1 MRDYSD
7 SLDRLSYDALSL
19 IRLETHPVTGT
30 MLKRYHGVHSEA
42 RDVMLMALSK
52 WSWIAWG
59 VFAAFV
65 LFFALAILYGTRV
78 PGSSYRGALAP
89 LSDEER
95 AIETELRA
103 HVEKLAGEIG
113 ERNMFLPAA
122 LEAAAAY
129 IRAEFTAMG
138 YAVRAQEYTTQGKAV
153 KNLEAELPAPQH
165 SPKRGEIVIFGAHYD
180 SVAGAPG
187 ANDNASGVAAL
198 LALARRARA
207 MQLARTVRFVAFV
220 NEEPPFFTATGMGS
234 RVYAR
239 ACRERGDKIV
249 AMLSLETLGYYTDA
263 PSSQQYPFPFGL
275 LYPSTGNFV
284 TFVGNFRSRDLLHRA
299 MRAFREQT
307 KFPSEGA
314 AAPEAIPGIGW
325 SDHWAFWKEGYPAI
339 MVTDT
344 ALFRYPHYHT
354 THDTPDK
361 LTYDRMARVTRG
373 LLDVLTHL
381 ASD

>member
-1 MRDYSD
+1 M
-7 SLDRLSYDALSL
+7 A
-19 IRLETHPVTGT
+19 VT
-30 MLKRYHGVHSEA
+30 
-42 RDVMLMALSK
+42 K
-52 WSWIAWG
+52 WSWIGWG
-59 VFAAFV
+59 VAAVAF

-78 PGSSYRGALAP
+78 PGSSYRGPFAP
-89 LSDEER
+89 LTEDER
-95 AIETELRA
+95 AIEAEVRG

-122 LEAAAAY
+122 LDAAANY
-129 IRAEFTAMG
+129 IRSQFEGMG
-138 YAVRAQEYTTQGKAV
+138 YSVRVQEYTTQGRTV
-153 KNLEAELPAPQH
+153 RNLEVEIPAQKD
-165 SPKRGEIVIFGAHYD
+165 SLQGSEIVLFGAHYD

-198 LALARRARA
+198 LALARRARSI
-207 MQLARTVRFVAFV
+207 QFARTVRFVAFV

-239 ACRERGDKIV
+239 ACRERGEMIV

-299 MRAFREQT
+299 MRAFRQQA

-325 SDHWAFWKEGYPAI
+325 SDHWSFWIEGYPAI

-354 THDTPDK
+354 TRDTPDK
-361 LTYDRMARVTRG
+361 LTYDRMARVIAG
-373 LLDVLTHL
+373 LQEVLTRL
-381 ASD
+381 ANE